1 METRKGMSMI
11 VKSASPFMDAIR
23 RASVAGVIRSVPA
36 PSCPPAGARM
46 AQAEAPSSGTS
57 VWGYIFALGILALV
71 GTEVMGVTN
80 ILGLRT
86 EASKTSLGKWND

>member
-1 METRKGMSMI
+1 METRQGMSMI

-36 PSCPPAGARM
+36 PSCGARM
-46 AQAEAPSSGTS
+46 AQAETESSGTA
-57 VWGYIFALGILALV
+57 VWGYLFALGILALV

-80 ILGLRT
+80 ILGLREET
-86 EASKTSLGKWND
+86 SKTSLGKWND